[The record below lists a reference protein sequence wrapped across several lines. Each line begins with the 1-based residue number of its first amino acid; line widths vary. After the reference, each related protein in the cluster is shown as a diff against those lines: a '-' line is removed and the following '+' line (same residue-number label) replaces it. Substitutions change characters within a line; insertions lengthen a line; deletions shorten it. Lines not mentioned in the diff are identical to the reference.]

1 MLSEGVFS
9 FGVLQ
14 DDFYLHLMQF
24 VIHST
29 RGAASCVTHLR
40 VTAEL
45 EPATH
50 HWFRVIMRDV
60 N

>member
-14 DDFYLHLMQF
+14 DDFYRLHLMQF

-29 RGAASCVTHLR
+29 GGAASCVTHLR
-40 VTAEL
+40 VTADL

-50 HWFRVIMRDV
+50 Q
-60 N
+60 